1 MDDSKRTRLGF
12 LGSLAF
18 HLVIFLLV
26 AATGVFAVLSQTNEG
41 DDIVDV
47 SVYDGGGTG
56 PGTGGGGG
64 GGGGNGGA
72 EAVINPAGTT
82 AAAAAKSTDTIT
94 ENAKT
99 DTASTTQPAAETSA
113 SEQGQQ
119 DAGNQPARR
128 AEPGQSQQAQQH
140 GQQIEAAVE
149 RGRGWLQMCVLKDAV
164 EHMAQHF
171 HIRDQARIKAD
182 GGCEFFA
189 KTCGSG
195 SNQHVFAA
203 KSDRWDI
210 AAQDV
215 DIGVGGERRA
225 QAVLAVPRSLG
236 KSDELGLQLLPGVG
250 CNRVCWRWG
259 RWGWQGRAVWPTQCR
274 LSAICHQSWSALP
287 SCS

>member
-99 DTASTTQPAAETSA
+99 DTVSTTQPAAETSA

-119 DAGNQPARR
+119 DAAGS
-128 AEPGQSQQAQQH
+128 G
-140 GQQIEAAVE
+140 
-149 RGRGWLQMCVLKDAV
+149 
-164 EHMAQHF
+164 
-171 HIRDQARIKAD
+171 AD
-182 GGCEFFA
+182 
-189 KTCGSG
+189 GSG
-195 SNQHVFAA
+195 SGDSAGTGGGSGGGNGTGQGTGNGSGQGPGSGSGSGGGNGSGHGTGNGSGNGPGDGGGGTVDL
-203 KSDRWDI
+203 SDRPHVVSSSLPVIPQSALQRGPHSARMVVAIVVGTGGGVDSVAVI
-210 AAQDV
+210 SSTGYADLDTAGINAAYSYSFTPARDRYGQP
-215 DIGVGGERRA
+215 RRA
-225 QAVLAVPRSLG
+225 
-236 KSDELGLQLLPGVG
+236 
-250 CNRVCWRWG
+250 RVQIPISFRV
-259 RWGWQGRAVWPTQCR
+259 R
-274 LSAICHQSWSALP
+274 
-287 SCS
+287 

>member
-47 SVYDGGGTG
+47 SVYDGGGAG

-119 DAGNQPARR
+119 DAVGS
-128 AEPGQSQQAQQH
+128 G
-140 GQQIEAAVE
+140 
-149 RGRGWLQMCVLKDAV
+149 
-164 EHMAQHF
+164 
-171 HIRDQARIKAD
+171 AD
-182 GGCEFFA
+182 G
-189 KTCGSG
+189 
-195 SNQHVFAA
+195 
-203 KSDRWDI
+203 
-210 AAQDV
+210 
-215 DIGVGGERRA
+215 
-225 QAVLAVPRSLG
+225 
-236 KSDELGLQLLPGVG
+236 
-250 CNRVCWRWG
+250 
-259 RWGWQGRAVWPTQCR
+259 
-274 LSAICHQSWSALP
+274 
-287 SCS
+287 